1 MLKKLQLSILLTLF
15 ASAHSYSQITKV
27 QIINNIADLSTPL
40 VDVWVNNVKVNPD
53 LPFRT
58 ATAFTNYSTTTPFT
72 IGVAPS
78 LSNNITDTFRSKT
91 ITLSPVNEYII
102 VLNGIKSSTGYSPLT
117 PVRIDVYSNAKTI
130 SVGGVEI
137 LFANMA
143 TDAPA
148 YDFRSGLQTVGNNL
162 SFGAF
167 SAGYTAF
174 SPVASKIR
182 TTNDNGNVRYS
193 TYEGLFDDPTLLNK
207 AAIVLTSG
215 FLNPSVNSNG
225 PAMGLWMATPD
236 GGGMI
241 ELKATT
247 PEPIARVQFIHNCA
261 DTTGDTVDVYAGTQK
276 IIDNFIFRT
285 ATEYLEFFGNTS
297 ITFGVAPRTSTSSA
311 DASYTKAMT
320 FDSLGTHVVVA
331 NGIKSAAGYTPLTPF
346 RLTQYNGA
354 REKPTNDANHDVL
367 FCNGSTD
374 ATNLTVNASS
384 GAWYSN
390 VAFDNFAGYQSV
402 PSTATT
408 LLMLNGTYGSFFT
421 NFPSQGEALTL
432 VASGFADST
441 KNSKGSKLHLY
452 FARPSGG
459 ALVRLPIATSVDRVS
474 NEPALNIYPNPVNNI
489 LYIKSKIPVQ
499 SLSII
504 NSLGAQVKHINTAT
518 NAIDVSS
525 LPAGVYIAEGQTT
538 NGNITQRFIKQ

>member
-27 QIINNIADLSTPL
+27 QIINNIADVSIPV
-40 VDVWVNNVKVNPD
+40 VDVWINGSKVNPD
-53 LPFRT
+53 LAFRN
-58 ATAFTNYSTTTPFT
+58 ATQFTNYSTTAPLT
-72 IGVAPS
+72 IAIAPS
-78 LSNNITDTFRSKT
+78 LSNTLADTFRSKT
-91 ITLSPVNEYII
+91 ITLSPVNEYVI
-102 VLNGIKSSTGYSPLT
+102 VFNGIKSSTGYSPLK
-117 PVRIDVYSNAKTI
+117 PVSIDVYSNAKTV
-130 SVGGVEI
+130 SAGNVDV

-148 YDFRSGLQTVGNNL
+148 YDFRSGLQTLGNNL
-162 SFGAF
+162 SYGSF
-167 SAGYTAF
+167 SSSYGTF
-174 SPVASKIR
+174 NPVAGKVR
-182 TTNDNGNVRYS
+182 TTNDNGSIRYN
-193 TYEGLFDDPTLLNK
+193 TYETPFDDPSLLGK
-207 AAIVLTSG
+207 AVTVISSG
-215 FLNPSVNSNG
+215 FLTPSANSNG

-276 IIDNFIFRT
+276 VIDNFIFRN

-331 NGIKSAAGYTPLTPF
+331 NGIKSVAGYTPLTPF

-408 LLMLNGTYGSFFT
+408 ILMLNGTYGSFIT

-459 ALVRLPIATSVDRVS
+459 ALVRLPIATSV
-474 NEPALNIYPNPVNNI
+474 NEVNNETALNIYPNPVSNI

-499 SLSII
+499 SLLII

-538 NGNITQRFIKQ
+538 NGKITQRFIKQ